1 MKHAFRIL
9 GMALLV
15 GAMSFTTP
23 ANRKLVVIDAGHG
36 GHDIGATHGF
46 HSEKEITSKI
56 AKKIKGLNTN
66 GNVDIILLRDN
77 DDFKSLAD
85 RVDEINKL
93 NADLVLS
100 LHVNKN
106 QNELASGI
114 EAFVCDENAK
124 HKDSKAHAEELVSIL
139 STEKI
144 KNRGVKTA
152 PFMVLKKSNTAAV
165 TLELGFISNVTDREY
180 LTSNAGQNEIAS
192 KISSYLSK

>member
-23 ANRKLVVIDAGHG
+23 KNKKLIVIDAGHG
-36 GHDIGATHGF
+36 GHDVGATHGF
-46 HSEKEITSKI
+46 HSEKEITAKI
-56 AKKIKGLNTN
+56 AKKIKGLNTSDQ
-66 GNVDIILLRDN
+66 VEIVLLRN
-77 DDFKSLAD
+77 DDEFKSLAE
-85 RVDEINKL
+85 RVDAINNL

-100 LHVNKN
+100 LHVNKTP
-106 QNELASGI
+106 NESTSGI
-114 EAFVCDENAK
+114 EAFVSEQNAK
-124 HKDSKAHAEELVSIL
+124 YDDSKAHAEELVSIL

-144 KNRGVKTA
+144 KSRGVKTA

-165 TLELGFISNVTDREY
+165 TLELGFLSNPTDREY
-180 LTSNAGQNEIAS
+180 LTSNSGQNEIAS

>member
-9 GMALLV
+9 GMMLLV
-15 GAMSFTTP
+15 GIMSFTTP
-23 ANRKLVVIDAGHG
+23 VKRKLIVIDAGHG

-56 AKKIKGLNTN
+56 ASKIKGLNTN
-66 GNVDIILLRDN
+66 DQVEIILLRN
-77 DDFKSLAD
+77 DDEFKSLTD

-106 QNELASGI
+106 PNELASGV
-114 EAFVCDENAK
+114 EAFVSDDNAK
-124 HKDSKAHAEELVSIL
+124 YEDSKAHAEELVSIL
-139 STEKI
+139 ASEKI

-165 TLELGFISNVTDREY
+165 TLELGFISNAIDREY
-180 LTSNAGQNEIAS
+180 LTSDAGQNEIAS